1 MRQEIK
7 AKEPIKIY
15 LQPLKGG
22 RYSLYL
28 REYVPG
34 KNANHCYRKE
44 RLEGLCL
51 EPETNA
57 SNRRKNRETMRLAEA
72 IKVARIN
79 ELNEKN
85 YGVRTA
91 AQKKASGMTV
101 AAWMRK
107 YEDKHTATGQSKST
121 AVTIHN
127 VAMHLANYKGNDVLV
142 TEIDKAYMEGFVTY
156 LAKANTIGC
165 DTVRKPGMH
174 RPKPMA
180 KTTARLYY
188 NTFVAAL
195 NEAVRAGVLQANP
208 AYRLGRDEKKAIS
221 EQGEGRTFLTADE
234 LRRMADTPCLNDEV
248 KRAFLFACFCG
259 LRVSDITT
267 LQVGDILPDG
277 HGGSMVHK
285 RQVKTRA
292 IVDVP
297 LSEAAMRYLPDTT
310 GRKADELLFTLPNVF
325 TINYDVKAWAKAAG
339 IEKRVTFHV
348 ARHTFATLML
358 TVGGDLFT
366 TSKLLGHQDIRT
378 TQIYAEIVDQK
389 KREQTA
395 LLNNIL

>member
-1 MRQEIK
+1 M
-7 AKEPIKIY
+7 
-15 LQPLKGG
+15 
-22 RYSLYL
+22 
-28 REYVPG
+28 
-34 KNANHCYRKE
+34 
-44 RLEGLCL
+44 
-51 EPETNA
+51 
-57 SNRRKNRETMRLAEA
+57 
-72 IKVARIN
+72 
-79 ELNEKN
+79 
-85 YGVRTA
+85 
-91 AQKKASGMTV
+91 
-101 AAWMRK
+101 
-107 YEDKHTATGQSKST
+107 
-121 AVTIHN
+121 
-127 VAMHLANYKGNDVLV
+127 
-142 TEIDKAYMEGFVTY
+142 
-156 LAKANTIGC
+156 
-165 DTVRKPGMH
+165 
-174 RPKPMA
+174 
-180 KTTARLYY
+180 
-188 NTFVAAL
+188 
-195 NEAVRAGVLQANP
+195 LQANP